1 MDNTDILK
9 EASKCQDMIVK
20 ERRYLHRHPELSGL
34 EFNTVKHVKEFLDSI
49 SVYYEEVPDGG
60 ILAFFK
66 GNKPGKTVLLRGDMD
81 ALPIQENPCN
91 TKGPK
96 ECVSLV
102 DGVSH
107 ACGHDAHTAMLMAV
121 AKILS
126 EQKPEFPG
134 TIILMFE
141 RGEENTENILK
152 IFRYTETH
160 NIHIDSSFAVHT
172 DNTVESGKV
181 AVNPGNAW
189 AGSFSFNLNI
199 KGHGGHGSRPDL
211 ADSPIEC
218 FRAIHNSL
226 SDLRM
231 QYISPFEQLT
241 FAIGCIQAGGTAN
254 AIPDLLNFKG
264 TVRFYSF
271 NAGKAFKEHMIKI
284 LDSICPLHN
293 CTYDGYISGINRA
306 TVNNAE
312 CAKLAKAAIGGLIG
326 LENVLTIEPS
336 MGNETMGRA
345 LLKWPGVYMRLGT
358 RNPEKGSES
367 LYHTSEFDIDEDALK
382 YGAAAHL
389 AYAFAFL
396 NSDIDTSK
404 YAYKGSFADMLA
416 EEGAGQDRIDYF
428 SGKTDE
434 LVLLS
439 T

>member
-1 MDNTDILK
+1 MDILK

-20 ERRYLHRHPELSGL
+20 ERRYLHQHPELSGL

-172 DNTVESGKV
+172 NNTVDTGKISI
-181 AVNPGNAW
+181 NPSNVS
-189 AGSFSFNLNI
+189 AGSFTFSLTI

-211 ADSPIEC
+211 ANSPIEC
-218 FRAIHNSL
+218 FHALYSAL
-226 SDLRM
+226 SGIRLRCV
-231 QYISPFEQLT
+231 SPFDQLT
-241 FAIGCIQAGGTAN
+241 FSIGCVQAGGSSN
-254 AIPDLLNFKG
+254 AIPDNLDFKG
-264 TVRFYSF
+264 TARFYSF
-271 NAGKAFKEHMIKI
+271 DAGKTFKENMIKA
-284 LDSICPLHN
+284 LDSICPLYN
-293 CTYDGYISGINRA
+293 CTYEGYMGGINRA
-306 TVNNAE
+306 TVNNPE
-312 CAKLAKAAIGGLIG
+312 CTELAREAIGDIMGE
-326 LENVLTIEPS
+326 ENIVCIEPS
-336 MGNETMGRA
+336 MGAETMSRA
-345 LLKWPGVYMRLGT
+345 LLKWPGVYTRLGT

-367 LYHTSEFDIDEDALK
+367 RSHTSEFDIDEDALK
-382 YGAAAHL
+382 YGVAAHL

-404 YAYKGSFADMLA
+404 YAYKGSFADMA
-416 EEGAGQDRIDYF
+416 IEEGAKQERIDYF
-428 SGKTDE
+428 LGKTDD